1 MGEYVIKLPDIGEG
15 VAEAELVEW
24 NVAEGDLV
32 REDQVLGSVMTDKA
46 SVEIPS
52 PVAGKVTALG
62 ASLGETVAVGS
73 VIVRLEVEGAGNSGA
88 AEELPKAKAPVA
100 EKAKPEMAKPTEK
113 TSPNTPPA
121 KDGVISSFRKKGDKP
136 LASPSVRG
144 RALKSGIDLRIVPGS
159 GPIGRI
165 THDDLDA
172 FISGQSGQAKPS
184 SGQARDTSS
193 QEIPIIGMRRKIAE
207 RMVRSATEIP
217 HITIVEKFDVTDIER
232 LRASLNNKRTPD
244 QAKLTLLPLLMRGLV
259 TTLKSYPQMNAHYD
273 PESNMLTQY
282 GGVHI
287 GIATQTE
294 RGLVVPVVK
303 HCEALNIWEQAE
315 QVLRLSESAREGGIS
330 RDELSGSTITISSL
344 GALGGLATT
353 PIINYPE
360 VVIIGVNKMR
370 VVPVWIDEKFVPRKV
385 MNLSCSF
392 DHRFIDGWDAAQFI
406 HTLKGLIES
415 PAEIFIGV

>member
-73 VIVRLEVEGAGNSGA
+73 VIVRLEVEGAGNNGE
-88 AEELPKAKAPVA
+88 AEEPPKAKAPVA

-113 TSPNTPPA
+113 TAPNTPPA

-172 FISGQSGQAKPS
+172 FISGQSGQTKPS

-217 HITIVEKFDVTDIER
+217 HITIVEEFDVTDIER

-273 PESNMLTQY
+273 PETNMLTQY

-303 HCEALNIWEQAE
+303 HCEALNIWEQAA